1 MELRA
6 AAKGEPLAT
15 CEALI
20 AQLSAIRDDMIRA
33 AEGSADLLAG
43 LHPRH
48 RASGRNLLHYL
59 AFRRHD
65 LRPLQEALSRLGLSS
80 LGRAEAH
87 VLASVDAVLGGLHR
101 IAGRPVPPEAPTAS
115 DFEEGPRRL
124 RANAEALFGPPRP
137 ERGTRIMVTLPGDA
151 AADCTLVY
159 DLLRAGTDCVRVNCA
174 HDDPAAWGRMIGH
187 LRRAEEAT
195 GRPCRLLMD
204 LAGPKLRTGPV
215 TPGPAVVR
223 VRPERDALGRVV
235 RPARVWLT
243 GAEAPGR
250 PFTPADATVPVPDA
264 WLAALAVG
272 DRIRFTDARGAKR
285 TWRVVD
291 AAPDGCWAEAQKTA
305 YVVPG
310 TRLRRSPGRGDG
322 EKKRAAAVG
331 ALPAREGAVPLGR
344 GDLLVLTASE
354 EPGRPATADA
364 RGALLRPAT
373 VGCTLP
379 AALAA
384 VRPGER
390 VLFDDGRIG
399 GVAERVEGGR
409 VLVRVTHAGERAKL
423 RADQGINLP
432 DTALRLPALTADDL
446 RDLPFVAER
455 ADLVALS
462 FASGADDVRQLRE
475 RLAPLGERAPAL
487 VVKVETKRGFE
498 ALPAMLLE
506 AMRGPRCGVMIARG
520 DLAVECGFERLAEV
534 QEEVLWVCEA
544 AHVPVVWATQVLESL
559 AKGGLPSRAEVT
571 DAAVGHRAECVMLNK
586 GPHVVEAVQ
595 ALDDILRRMQAHQ
608 RKKSA
613 RLRALHLA
621 SGGAGERAGA

>member
-1 MELRA
+1 
-6 AAKGEPLAT
+6 
-15 CEALI
+15 
-20 AQLSAIRDDMIRA
+20 MIRA

-291 AAPDGCWAEAQKTA
+291 AAPDGRWAEAQKTA

-331 ALPAREGAVPLGR
+331 GPPARQGAAPP
-344 GDLLVLTASE
+344 A
-354 EPGRPATADA
+354 PGRPRRRAPRRA
-364 RGALLRPAT
+364 R
-373 VGCTLP
+373 
-379 AALAA
+379 A
-384 VRPGER
+384 VRR
-390 VLFDDGRIG
+390 RADRRRRRARRG
-399 GVAERVEGGR
+399 GPRARPR
-409 VLVRVTHAGERAKL
+409 HARRRAGE
-423 RADQGINLP
+423 
-432 DTALRLPALTADDL
+432 
-446 RDLPFVAER
+446 
-455 ADLVALS
+455 
-462 FASGADDVRQLRE
+462 
-475 RLAPLGERAPAL
+475 APGRPGHQPPRHRAPPPRPHRRRPPGPPLRRRA
-487 VVKVETKRGFE
+487 G
-498 ALPAMLLE
+498 
-506 AMRGPRCGVMIARG
+506 GPRR
-520 DLAVECGFERLAEV
+520 
-534 QEEVLWVCEA
+534 
-544 AHVPVVWATQVLESL
+544 
-559 AKGGLPSRAEVT
+559 
-571 DAAVGHRAECVMLNK
+571 
-586 GPHVVEAVQ
+586 
-595 ALDDILRRMQAHQ
+595 
-608 RKKSA
+608 
-613 RLRALHLA
+613 
-621 SGGAGERAGA
+621 